1 MTTENKQ
8 SKIKNQRELWDAFL
22 KRWPIEKLKELTLEQ
37 YVSTEDQDTFTYWL
51 ETKTRPIG
59 SIQGNTSAKFGIYK
73 RNSEGKEQNGIAH
86 GDVYTW
92 RTRYGDNEQKVF
104 DYVKSALINIVEAV
118 MHRDLE
124 AIDKID
130 FAPMVKWKIAFLYQD
145 QNNPVLIN
153 TFFKP
158 RLQILTSSDN
168 SASFPDMYRKLVE
181 MKGSEDLLEFGVK
194 CWEIVHQKHKEIE
207 QRSILNQFLHVKSFQ
222 KYLPDWSS
230 ETIEAFCT
238 IVSEAY
244 KNSLDVFTVEMT
256 DRAMIRVGRKELSS
270 EKAKSVFGLFTP
282 TEKGIKFGFAGKSI
296 DNSSVEDVCHELYQR
311 LNQSKKFA
319 EFKKLFPVK
328 RKSYWPSDYLDNDN
342 DSPEDNDEIGK
353 DKLML
358 NQPPLNQILY
368 GPPGTGKTYHT
379 IEAAVN
385 AANPQFIWDSREE
398 LKGEYDRLVSEKRI
412 RFVTFHQSYGYE
424 EFVEGLCPT
433 TTEDNQ
439 IEYFVKPGVF
449 KQICNDATASGSKKP
464 LLANSNPRIWK
475 LSIDGVKASKVR
487 KYCFDNNIAAIGWGE
502 SGDMSSEQHSGEEEN
517 YFEQLGSLAKSS
529 ITEFSSRMAKG
540 DIVVCVKGQWAIQAV
555 GIVSGDYQFRKE
567 GVEDRDDFCH
577 VMPVEW
583 LATGLD
589 VGLYEL
595 NNNTRLTLKTC
606 YELTRFTSTELFE
619 HLEKNGIVLSKQ
631 ENVNSKKENYV
642 LVIDEINRGNISKI
656 FGELI
661 TLIEPSKRKGA
672 SEALELVLP
681 NSGKSFSVPDNLFL
695 IGTMNTADRS
705 LAMMDTALR
714 RRFDFVEM
722 MPKPEVFAETSKV
735 KGIDLQS
742 LLRALNQRIE
752 ILYDREHTLGH
763 AFFMPVKELVD
774 DGDEEQAFSALVSVF
789 QNKIIPLLEE
799 YFFEDWSKIRL
810 VLADNQKKSQDLQFV
825 SEQVQNTQQ
834 LNDLFGN
841 NHELEQY
848 GQSITK
854 YTLADKEADVWTKP
868 ESYIGIYSTLVSSA
882 E

>member
-1 MTTENKQ
+1 
-8 SKIKNQRELWDAFL
+8 
-22 KRWPIEKLKELTLEQ
+22 
-37 YVSTEDQDTFTYWL
+37 
-51 ETKTRPIG
+51 
-59 SIQGNTSAKFGIYK
+59 
-73 RNSEGKEQNGIAH
+73 
-86 GDVYTW
+86 
-92 RTRYGDNEQKVF
+92 
-104 DYVKSALINIVEAV
+104 
-118 MHRDLE
+118 
-124 AIDKID
+124 
-130 FAPMVKWKIAFLYQD
+130 
-145 QNNPVLIN
+145 
-153 TFFKP
+153 
-158 RLQILTSSDN
+158 
-168 SASFPDMYRKLVE
+168 
-181 MKGSEDLLEFGVK
+181 
-194 CWEIVHQKHKEIE
+194 
-207 QRSILNQFLHVKSFQ
+207 
-222 KYLPDWSS
+222 
-230 ETIEAFCT
+230 
-238 IVSEAY
+238 
-244 KNSLDVFTVEMT
+244 
-256 DRAMIRVGRKELSS
+256 
-270 EKAKSVFGLFTP
+270 
-282 TEKGIKFGFAGKSI
+282 
-296 DNSSVEDVCHELYQR
+296 
-311 LNQSKKFA
+311 
-319 EFKKLFPVK
+319 
-328 RKSYWPSDYLDNDN
+328 
-342 DSPEDNDEIGK
+342 
-353 DKLML
+353 
-358 NQPPLNQILY
+358 
-368 GPPGTGKTYHT
+368 
-379 IEAAVN
+379 
-385 AANPQFIWDSREE
+385 
-398 LKGEYDRLVSEKRI
+398 
-412 RFVTFHQSYGYE
+412 
-424 EFVEGLCPT
+424 
-433 TTEDNQ
+433 
-439 IEYFVKPGVF
+439 
-449 KQICNDATASGSKKP
+449 
-464 LLANSNPRIWK
+464 
-475 LSIDGVKASKVR
+475 
-487 KYCFDNNIAAIGWGE
+487 
-502 SGDMSSEQHSGEEEN
+502 MSSEQHSGEEEN

-735 KGIDLQS
+735 KGIDLES
-742 LLRALNQRIE
+742 LLRALDQRIE

-774 DGDEEQAFSALVSVF
+774 DGDEEQAFSALVSAF